1 MDRNHRDE
9 DLVDLGAASLE
20 TRGGPVGKEDQER
33 TFILALALSD
43 D

>member
-1 MDRNHRDE
+1 MDRKHEDE
-9 DLVDLGAASLE
+9 LIELGVASHE

-33 TFILALALSD
+33 TFILALGLTD

>member
-1 MDRNHRDE
+1 MNCERHKE
-9 DLVDLGAASLE
+9 ELVELGAVTLE

-33 TFILALALSD
+33 TFILALGLTD